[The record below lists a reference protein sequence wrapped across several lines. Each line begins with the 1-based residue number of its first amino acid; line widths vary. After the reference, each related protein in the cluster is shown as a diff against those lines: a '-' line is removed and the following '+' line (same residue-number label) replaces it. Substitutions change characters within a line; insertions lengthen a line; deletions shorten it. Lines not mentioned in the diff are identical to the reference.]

1 MNKLYT
7 CFLRFNGLGGF
18 RLGVVYGNFGLVLV
32 LDPRLSLE
40 VSWLVAEL
48 RPTPRRRDRRA

>member
-1 MNKLYT
+1 M
-7 CFLRFNGLGGF
+7 
-18 RLGVVYGNFGLVLV
+18 YGNSGLVLV

-48 RPTPRRRDRRA
+48 RPTPR